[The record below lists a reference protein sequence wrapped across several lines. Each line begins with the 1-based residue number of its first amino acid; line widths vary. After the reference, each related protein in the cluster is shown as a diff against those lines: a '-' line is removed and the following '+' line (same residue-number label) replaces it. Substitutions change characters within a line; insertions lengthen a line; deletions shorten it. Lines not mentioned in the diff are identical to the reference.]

1 MKPSFEISNK
11 TLRKDTVIVPGGGY
25 VVLQFR
31 SDNPGLWFLHCHIV
45 PDLLEGMSVMIN
57 EVESRHNPPPDDINK
72 CGDFRISQS
81 LFYEKLAFDPSNA
94 AQGMVASYLVAI
106 ISVAMLVLG

>member
-1 MKPSFEISNK
+1 M
-11 TLRKDTVIVPGGGY
+11 
-25 VVLQFR
+25 LQFR

-45 PDLLEGMSVMIN
+45 PDLLEGMSVMID
-57 EVESRHNPPPDDINK
+57 EVRSRQNPPPDNINR

-94 AQGMVASYLVAI
+94 AVIKVASYLCTVL
-106 ISVAMLVLG
+106 LVVKLAVSNQNVFVFRNDFDGNCKLTKTMQK